1 MKGSIYLLCLAAIC
15 ILPACAID
23 SNNDSGVNMATS
35 VTIETS
41 ESSISNE
48 SIANETAQP
57 DNESFLNLDQLEQ
70 YRIITGT
77 SREYTETDMANL
89 AKDDMQKDY
98 VAVIKNYMRQ
108 ELGHEVSYLDSVDG
122 TYNPRKVVVGTNEGN
137 TYMLELRKWYN
148 YNGIWTVTNLAQF
161 KEDGAMPPEQSV
173 TYEIIDVSSIG
184 DPGIVK
190 EANEKISAR
199 NAGHYHFIA
208 DDKLYILLVAGMEH
222 SVELLNVFG
231 NESLMRIQYAT
242 IENKDPRFGENPYLI
257 LKLDATV
264 MDLFI
269 QQFADTKVDDI
280 RLNLP

>member
-1 MKGSIYLLCLAAIC
+1 MKVSIYLLCLAAIC

-41 ESSISNE
+41 IPSESVS
-48 SIANETAQP
+48 NETAQP
-57 DNESFLNLDQLEQ
+57 DNVSFLNLDQFEQ

-77 SREYTETDMANL
+77 SREYTEADMANL

-122 TYNPRKVVVGTNEGN
+122 TYNPRNVVVGTTEGN

-184 DPGIVK
+184 DPGILK
-190 EANEKISAR
+190 EVNEKISAR

-208 DDKLYILLVAGMEH
+208 DDTLYILLVAGMEH

-242 IENKDPRFGENPYLI
+242 IENTDPRFGENPYLI

-269 QQFADTKVDDI
+269 QQFANTKVDDI